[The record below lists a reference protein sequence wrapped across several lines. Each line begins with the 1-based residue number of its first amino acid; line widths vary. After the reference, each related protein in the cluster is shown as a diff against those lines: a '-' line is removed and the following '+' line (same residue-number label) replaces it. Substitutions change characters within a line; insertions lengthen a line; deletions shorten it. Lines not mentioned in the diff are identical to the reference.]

1 MDTRGQKIIMTL
13 RRSDLPIV
21 DLVRISFSIMEHLAR
36 ITKVVSTVINS
47 HHNQATCSMDTRG
60 ELGPLREVSLL
71 RLVMVRMDKAL
82 LEVGCSQPMLLV
94 NFARTSAITFF
105 TAI

>member
-13 RRSDLPIV
+13 RRSGLLIV
-21 DLVRISFSIMEHLAR
+21 DLVRTSFSIMEHLAH
-36 ITKVVSTVINS
+36 ITKVASTVINF
-47 HHNQATCSMDTRG
+47 HHSQATCSMDIRG
-60 ELGPLREVSLL
+60 ESRPLKEVSLL

>member
-1 MDTRGQKIIMTL
+1 MDTRGQKFIMTL

-21 DLVRISFSIMEHLAR
+21 DLVRTSFSIMEHLAR

-47 HHNQATCSMDTRG
+47 HHNQATCSMDIRG
-60 ELGPLREVSLL
+60 ELDPLRGVSLL
-71 RLVMVRMDKAL
+71 RSVTVQMDKAL

-105 TAI
+105 NAI